1 MMDRVE
7 EQVKLLKK
15 AVVDLLLS
23 HLELQQQ
30 RLVVFAGFSAESVAQ
45 RISDCKPKVLINCN
59 AVMRGSKLIRLK
71 QIVDAALTESSKNGF
86 SLGMKVYSTEE
97 KELIMEPTLK
107 RAGNPNILVAA
118 KAFGLKATVQ
128 PHVDFGL
135 KLLGADAMSIPGLYS
150 FVQLGYVYRENS
162 RIPNYYDG
170 RYWIMWKLPM
180 FGCTDASQVLHEIAE
195 CKKAYPSAYIRC
207 LTFDNI
213 RQAQCGEKGEFG
225 VRVDA
230 VSLVN
235 VLPACGVEKVWRRGK
250 EVHGYAVRSGLSE
263 DVYVGNAIVDMNAK
277 CELMDDVGRFED
289 ALSLFEMIKVEKRFG
304 IDGKWNRKI
313 GEDGFWL
320 RSGDFCSDFS

>member
-30 RLVVFAGFSAESVAQ
+30 RLKGFVECNVFV
-45 RISDCKPKVLINCN
+45 CNVLTMMYFKSG
-59 AVMRGSKLIRLK
+59 VLR
-71 QIVDAALTESSKNGF
+71 DA
-86 SLGMKVYSTEE
+86 
-97 KELIMEPTLK
+97 
-107 RAGNPNILVAA
+107 R
-118 KAFGLKATVQ
+118 
-128 PHVDFGL
+128 
-135 KLLGADAMSIPGLYS
+135 
-150 FVQLGYVYRENS
+150 
-162 RIPNYYDG
+162 
-170 RYWIMWKLPM
+170 
-180 FGCTDASQVLHEIAE
+180 
-195 CKKAYPSAYIRC
+195 
-207 LTFDNI
+207 
-213 RQAQCGEKGEFG
+213 KGEFG

>member
-30 RLVVFAGFSAESVAQ
+30 RLLNLVPSDLCADLKIRGMGFWDFVF
-45 RISDCKPKVLINCN
+45 
-59 AVMRGSKLIRLK
+59 M
-71 QIVDAALTESSKNGF
+71 
-86 SLGMKVYSTEE
+86 
-97 KELIMEPTLK
+97 
-107 RAGNPNILVAA
+107 
-118 KAFGLKATVQ
+118 GLWLRK
-128 PHVDFGL
+128 G
-135 KLLGADAMSIPGLYS
+135 
-150 FVQLGYVYRENS
+150 
-162 RIPNYYDG
+162 
-170 RYWIMWKLPM
+170 
-180 FGCTDASQVLHEIAE
+180 
-195 CKKAYPSAYIRC
+195 
-207 LTFDNI
+207 
-213 RQAQCGEKGEFG
+213 GEKGEFG

-304 IDGKWNRKI
+304 IDGKLNRKI

-320 RSGDFCSDFS
+320 RLGDFCSDFS

>member
-30 RLVVFAGFSAESVAQ
+30 RLEGH
-45 RISDCKPKVLINCN
+45 KVCLNVYDLSQGMARQLSMTFLGKVIEGICHS
-59 AVMRGSKLIRLK
+59 MP
-71 QIVDAALTESSKNGF
+71 
-86 SLGMKVYSTEE
+86 GMKVYSTEE

-128 PHVDFGL
+128 VVNLQVFASPRITLKPLVPSFPYFAKILVSLMEKPHVDFGL

-150 FVQLGYVYRENS
+150 FVQ
-162 RIPNYYDG
+162 
-170 RYWIMWKLPM
+170 
-180 FGCTDASQVLHEIAE
+180 
-195 CKKAYPSAYIRC
+195 
-207 LTFDNI
+207 
-213 RQAQCGEKGEFG
+213 GEFG

-289 ALSLFEMIKVEKRFG
+289 ALSFFEMIKVEKRFG